1 MKYKTVHSVILR
13 KRFPLI
19 SEEVHPLCT
28 QRWWVL
34 NLSELKLCVGQ
45 LMMWQNKAFFP
56 LLHRGRTKFRRK
68 CLTDVIRQ
76 TQTHFSHESVCRK
89 ALSSL
94 CERPHGTE
102 HAVKRRFHHVWS
114 NLSLMLMLSKSV
126 FFCLRMKPKTEAPNT
141 HKYAL
146 TLSKA
151 NVSRVRNLNV
161 FQTRDWES
169 WRVERP
175 FFVDSCHA
183 RGSLWALS
191 GSLFCQMTAS
201 KISQSTD

>member
-1 MKYKTVHSVILR
+1 MKYKTVHSAILR

-45 LMMWQNKAFFP
+45 LMTWQNKAFFP

-68 CLTDVIRQ
+68 CLTDVLRQ

-146 TLSKA
+146 RQCPRLM
-151 NVSRVRNLNV
+151 
-161 FQTRDWES
+161 
-169 WRVERP
+169 
-175 FFVDSCHA
+175 
-183 RGSLWALS
+183 WAGLE
-191 GSLFCQMTAS
+191 T
-201 KISQSTD
+201 